1 MICTR
6 IPFSDKECK
15 VSEEYIFDVLF
26 GIVRTQRIFCFSKS
40 LHWTSPF
47 SSLLVPQYTIGL
59 GQEFMAYSSDV
70 EDINSYALTGG
81 SALA

>member
-1 MICTR
+1 MQMQMLMLTLCA
-6 IPFSDKECK
+6 
-15 VSEEYIFDVLF
+15 
-26 GIVRTQRIFCFSKS
+26 
-40 LHWTSPF
+40 SPF